1 MNTLENKRK
10 SFEQNL
16 KNKES
21 NPGNESSLKFQCYLD
36 YIYEQKLRSIKIR
49 SIYDRYEDGKS

>member
-1 MNTLENKRK
+1 MNTLENKMK

-21 NPGNESSLKFQCYLD
+21 NPGNESSLKFQCNLD
-36 YIYEQKLRSIKIR
+36 YIYEQKLSSIKI
-49 SIYDRYEDGKS
+49 

>member
-1 MNTLENKRK
+1 MNTLENKMK

-21 NPGNESSLKFQCYLD
+21 NPGNESSLKLQCDLD